1 MNKIWKIIQ
10 FCSDKMKAIAAIS
23 LMCMTLLTCVDIVGR
38 FFKHP
43 VFGSV
48 ELVSFMGILG
58 VVLALP
64 YAHDIKSHIGVEI
77 FVSKL
82 SLKKRSFVDMITGI
96 LSFAFFSLVT
106 WRMFDYA
113 VKMMD
118 SGEVSMNLELPE
130 YLIIFVTG
138 FCFIVFSLFI
148 IKGIVENFKGMR
160 GK

>member
-1 MNKIWKIIQ
+1 MKKIWKIFQII
-10 FCSDKMKAIAAIS
+10 SDKMKAISAIC
-23 LMCMTLLTCVDIVGR
+23 LLGMTALTCVDIVGR
-38 FFKHP
+38 LFKHP

-58 VVLALP
+58 VALSLP
-64 YAHDIKSHIGVEI
+64 YAHEQKSHIGVEI

-82 SLKKRSFVDMITGI
+82 SSKKRSIVDIITGT
-96 LSFAFFSLVT
+96 LSFSFFALVT

-113 VKMMD
+113 IKMME

-130 YLIIFVTG
+130 YLIIFVVG
-138 FCFIVFSLFI
+138 FSFIMFSVII
-148 IKGIVENFKGMR
+148 IKGIVENFEEMR